1 MTANW
6 KKRLLAIILLFV
18 AAAICYELWR
28 SGVLARLADKDQLIE
43 SLRGAG
49 VKGPLLCIAVQF
61 AQVVIFVI
69 PGEIT
74 QFASGYVFGAW
85 MGFVYSVIGIMA
97 GSAFNFYFARVFG
110 RPALEKFIPGATL
123 DKIDTALNNAKGKSA
138 MFLLFL
144 LPGLPKDA
152 MCYGAGLSTMDLV
165 EFIVISGLAR
175 SPAMLLSIML
185 GAQAYSRQY
194 SRMIITAVVGA
205 LAVAGYFLYQRRRRR
220 GQQP

>member
-6 KKRLLAIILLFV
+6 KKRLLAIFLFCF
-18 AAAICYELWR
+18 AAAVCYLLWR
-28 SGVLARLADKDQLIE
+28 AGVLERLADREKLIS
-43 SLRGAG
+43 SLRNAG
-49 VKGPLLCIAVQF
+49 VKGPLLCVAIQF

-74 QFASGYVFGAW
+74 QFAAGFVFGSW
-85 MGFVYSVIGIMA
+85 WGFVYSVTGIML

-110 RPALEKFIPGATL
+110 RPALEKFVPRGTL

-138 MFLLFL
+138 IFLLFL

-152 MCYGAGLSTMDLV
+152 LCYGAGLSQMSLV
-165 EFIVISGLAR
+165 EFIVITGLAR

-185 GAQAYSRQY
+185 GSQAYQQDY
-194 SRMIITAVVGA
+194 KRMVITAGVAV
-205 LAVAGYFLYQRRRRR
+205 LATGGYLLYERRRRQKA
-220 GQQP
+220 GA